1 MNEMSMAKLHPK
13 GAHSQKQG
21 APHTI
26 RRDVYKPRIM
36 TRLLIVAAGGALGA
50 VARYGVGVWAVR
62 LFPVSTWPW
71 GTLAVNVFGGLLMG
85 LLTGWLAFRGGL
97 NSESI
102 RLFAAVGVLG
112 GFTTFSAFSLETALM
127 IERRQFA
134 MAGGYAALSVV
145 LSVAALFLGLM
156 VARRAFGAAL

>member
-1 MNEMSMAKLHPK
+1 
-13 GAHSQKQG
+13 
-21 APHTI
+21 
-26 RRDVYKPRIM
+26 M

-50 VARYGVGVWAVR
+50 AARYGVGLWAFR
-62 LFPVSTWPW
+62 LFPTAAWPW
-71 GTLAVNVFGGLLMG
+71 GTLAVNLIGGLLMG
-85 LLTGWLAFRGGL
+85 LLTGWLTFRGGVHG
-97 NSESI
+97 ESL

-134 MAGGYAALSVV
+134 MAGGYAAVSVV
-145 LSVAALFLGLM
+145 LSIVALFIGLM